1 MTHPARLA
9 RPQTRPF
16 VDRET
21 YLKQGYVVVRG
32 ALDPVAL
39 AAINTE
45 ISDLFAVQL
54 RRLRLPVDAG
64 GSREAVQAN
73 AARLL
78 AVDVEAYINTARMT
92 QMLASAHRLMASDA
106 ILDIVRALGLGFPV
120 ISTRLSNHIMSEVLR
135 IPGGY
140 HKSPPHQ
147 DWRSMQ
153 GSLDAVVLWAP
164 TTPVTEHSHPLQVSP
179 GSHLLG
185 LLDTVEHIMTPT
197 VADPR
202 ITEDSYVSLLMQPGD
217 VVAFSSFL
225 VHRTGETGD
234 GQVRIAFS
242 TRYNNAEE
250 PTYVEH
256 GYPTPYKYSY
266 RTDLMVPDFPKP
278 ADIARIFPDA
288 ASGD

>member
-1 MTHPARLA
+1 
-9 RPQTRPF
+9 
-16 VDRET
+16 
-21 YLKQGYVVVRG
+21 
-32 ALDPVAL
+32 
-39 AAINTE
+39 
-45 ISDLFAVQL
+45 VQL
-54 RRLRLPVDAG
+54 RRLGLPVDRG

-92 QMLASAHRLMASDA
+92 QMLASAHQLMASDA
-106 ILDIVRALGLGFPV
+106 IVDIVRALGLSFPI
-120 ISTRLSNHIMSEVLR
+120 ISTRLSNHIMSDVLR

-164 TTPVTEHSHPLQVSP
+164 TTPVTERSHPLQVAS

-185 LLDTVEHIMTPT
+185 LLDTVDHIMTPM
-197 VADPR
+197 VSDPR
-202 ITEDSYVSLLMQPGD
+202 ITEESYVSLPMEPGD
-217 VVAFSSFL
+217 VVAFSSFT

-266 RTDLMVPDFPKP
+266 RTDLIVPDFPKP
-278 ADIARIFPDA
+278 SDIARIFPDA
-288 ASGD
+288 APDAPGGD

>member
-1 MTHPARLA
+1 MSKPVRLA
-9 RPQTRPF
+9 TPDTRPHA
-16 VDRET
+16 DRATFLRE
-21 YLKQGYVVVRG
+21 GYVVVRG
-32 ALDPVAL
+32 VLDPTALDE
-39 AAINTE
+39 INAE
-45 ISDLFAVQL
+45 MGELFALQL
-54 RRLRLPVDAG
+54 RRLRLPVDGG
-64 GSREAVQAN
+64 GSREAFQAN

-78 AVDVEAYINTARMT
+78 AVDVETYISTARLT
-92 QMLASAHRLMASDA
+92 QMLPSAHRLMASDA
-106 ILDIVRALGLGFPV
+106 ILGLARDLGVSFPV
-120 ISTRLSNHIMSEVLR
+120 VSTRLSNHIMSDALR

-153 GSLDAVVLWAP
+153 GSLDSIVLWVP
-164 TTPVTEHSHPLQVSP
+164 TTPVSETSHPLQVVP
-179 GSHLLG
+179 RSHLLG

-197 VADPR
+197 VSDPR
-202 ITEDSYVSLLMQPGD
+202 ITEDSYRSLPMQPGD

-266 RTDLMVPDFPKP
+266 RTDLMVPEFPRA

-288 ASGD
+288 AGD

>member
-1 MTHPARLA
+1 MTEPVRLHGAGTRARA
-9 RPQTRPF
+9 
-16 VDRET
+16 DRAAF
-21 YLKQGYVVVRG
+21 LRDGYVVARG
-32 ALDPVAL
+32 VLDPAAL
-39 AAINTE
+39 EAINAE
-45 ISDLFAVQL
+45 MGELFALQL
-54 RRLRLPVDAG
+54 RRLGLPVDRG
-64 GSREAVQAN
+64 PSREAWQAN

-78 AVDVEAYINTARMT
+78 AVDVETYINTARMT
-92 QMLASAHRLMASDA
+92 QMLPSAHRLMAGDA
-106 ILDIVRALGLGFPV
+106 ILALVRDLGIGFPV
-120 ISTRLSNHIMSEVLR
+120 VSTRLSNHIMSEALR

-153 GSLDAVVLWAP
+153 GSLDSVVLWAP
-164 TTPVTEHSHPLQVSP
+164 TTPVSEASHPLQVVP
-179 GSHLLG
+179 RSHLMG

-197 VADPR
+197 VSDPR
-202 ITEDSYVSLLMQPGD
+202 ITEDSYLSLPMQPGD

-225 VHRTGETGD
+225 VHRTGEAGD
-234 GQVRIAFS
+234 GLVRIAFS

-266 RTDLMVPDFPKP
+266 RTDLMVPDFPKA

-288 ASGD
+288 TGD